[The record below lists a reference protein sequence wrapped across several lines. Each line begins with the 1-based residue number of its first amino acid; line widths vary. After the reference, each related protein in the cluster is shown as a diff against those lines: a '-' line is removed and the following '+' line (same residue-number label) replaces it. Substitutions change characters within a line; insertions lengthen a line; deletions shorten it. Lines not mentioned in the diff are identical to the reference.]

1 MATTV
6 TSPTHSETQCQL
18 SCCSPCLL
26 RPRRATH
33 SMWCAL
39 IFHGQVQSTFCPWEI
54 EGKPPQGQLHP
65 SGFFTKDPQT
75 LPRGTGPT
83 HPSRRGFFFLLFAAF
98 TAHLHDSK
106 CFLHTVLSLQEN
118 QRLVSQHRTLYT
130 VLQNLHHRTQPK
142 STSYIIGHSLYS
154 LNLHHLATLAITVCT
169 RTRKLPWLAIN
180 KPTFSTRVCQG
191 HYSLY
196 LS

>member
-1 MATTV
+1 MAKS
-6 TSPTHSETQCQL
+6 SPPSVLGKLKESLHKGNCTLQGF
-18 SCCSPCLL
+18 LL
-26 RPRRATH
+26 RTH
-33 SMWCAL
+33 KLPPGAP
-39 IFHGQVQSTFCPWEI
+39 GPPT
-54 EGKPPQGQLHP
+54 PQG
-65 SGFFTKDPQT
+65 GD
-75 LPRGTGPT
+75 
-83 HPSRRGFFFLLFAAF
+83 FFFFLFAAF
-98 TAHLHDSK
+98 IAHLHDSK